1 MTRILIVDDVNE
13 NRYLLES
20 LLRGHDFDVSSAS
33 NGAEALEI
41 AGRTPP
47 DLIVSDILMP
57 VMDGYALCRQCKSD
71 ALLNRIPFIFYT
83 ATYTEPEDEEFALSL
98 GADRFV
104 IKPQEPE
111 ELERII
117 REVLAS
123 PRDEPPTA
131 EKNPPGESDF
141 LTGYNKALFRKL
153 EKKMADMERLNQ
165 TVSREIAGRKK
176 LEETLLRYELGFQV
190 FLDAS
195 PVAVAW
201 ADMQGNIIFL
211 NKRFVEL
218 FEYETGD
225 IPTMKVWFTRAYPD
239 VITRALMSG
248 AWREARDYASA
259 GCAPPHPI
267 EVQVACGKGSLRH
280 VSVVEAVISD
290 IHVSMFS
297 DLTARKELETQLM
310 RSQKMESIGQL
321 TGGVAHDFNNI
332 LSAIMGYGHLL
343 MTKLPEEGPSRG
355 YVEQILR
362 VSDHAANLTR
372 GLFDFSRKQMAE
384 LKPIKLNTIVK
395 GAQSFLSR
403 LINENIDLKIST
415 CHEEL
420 VIMADPCQMEQIL
433 MNLVANARDA
443 IHGSGLITIDT
454 GRFEPDDDFMM
465 SLELEKKGPYALL
478 AIGDTGEGM
487 DEETLEKIYEPF
499 FTTKEVGKG
508 TGLGL
513 AIVHGIVKRH
523 NGRIHV
529 RSEPGKGTIFSIYF
543 PILDIS
549 GVDGELKRSP
559 ELAGGTETILLA
571 EDNEVSR
578 KATALTLQS
587 IGYRVLEAGD
597 GEEALAL
604 LQRHGKDISLL
615 IVDVVMPKQ
624 NGWAVREEAIKVNPA
639 MKSIVMSGYPEEV
652 VNADISDI
660 DSLGY
665 LSKPTPPA
673 ILIARVRELLD
684 SPVR

>member
-1 MTRILIVDDVNE
+1 MTRILIVDDIHE
-13 NRYLLES
+13 NRYLMES
-20 LLRGHDFDVSSAS
+20 LLLGHNFDVSSAS

-41 AGRTPP
+41 ARLSPP

-71 ALLNRIPFIFYT
+71 ARLNRIPFIFYT

-117 REVLAS
+117 MEVLAS
-123 PRDEPPTA
+123 PRNELSA
-131 EKNPPGESDF
+131 EIKSLPGEADF
-141 LTGYNKALFRKL
+141 LKGYNRALFRKL
-153 EKKMADMERLNQ
+153 EKKMLDMERLNR
-165 TVSREIAGRKK
+165 TVSLEIAERKK
-176 LEETLLRYELGFQV
+176 LEETLLGYEHRFQV

-218 FEYETGD
+218 FGYEASD
-225 IPTMKVWFTRAYPD
+225 IPTMNALFARAYPD
-239 VITRALMSG
+239 VTTRSLMAG
-248 AWREARDYASA
+248 VWREARDYVST
-259 GCAPPHPI
+259 GCPPPRPI

-290 IHVSMFS
+290 NHVSMFS
-297 DLTARKELETQLM
+297 DLTARKDLETQLM

-321 TGGVAHDFNNI
+321 TGGIAHDFNNI

-343 MTKLPEEGPSRG
+343 MTKLPTEGPSRG

-384 LKPIKLNTIVK
+384 LKPVKLNTIVK

-403 LINENIDLKIST
+403 LVIENIDLKIST

-420 VIMADPCQMEQIL
+420 AIMADPCQMEQIL

-454 GRFEPDDDFMM
+454 RRFEPDDDSMI
-465 SLELEKKGPYALL
+465 SLGLDKKGPYALL
-478 AIGDTGEGM
+478 AVSDTGEGM
-487 DEETLEKIYEPF
+487 NEETLENIFEPF

-513 AIVHGIVKRH
+513 AIVQGIVKRH

-543 PILDIS
+543 PVLDIS
-549 GVDGELKRSP
+549 VVEGVSKKSSRP
-559 ELAGGTETILLA
+559 AGGTETILLA

-587 IGYRVLEAGD
+587 IGYNVLEAGD
-597 GEEALAL
+597 GEEALVL

-615 IVDVVMPKQ
+615 IVDAVMPKRS
-624 NGWAVREEAIKVNPA
+624 GWAVREEAVKVNPDIKA
-639 MKSIVMSGYPEEV
+639 IVMSGYPEEV

-660 DSLGY
+660 DGIGY
-665 LSKPTPPA
+665 LSKPVPPS
-673 ILIARVRELLD
+673 ILIARIRELLD
-684 SPVR
+684 SPGK

>member
-1 MTRILIVDDVNE
+1 MTRILIVDDVHE

-20 LLRGHDFDVSSAS
+20 LLLGHDFDVSSAS
-33 NGAEALEI
+33 NGAEAIEI
-41 AGRTPP
+41 ARRTPP

-57 VMDGYALCRQCKSD
+57 IMDGYALCRQCKSD
-71 ALLNRIPFIFYT
+71 ARLNRIPFIFYT

-117 REVLAS
+117 REVLAT
-123 PRDEPPTA
+123 PRDELLTA
-131 EKNPPGESDF
+131 GKCSPDESDF
-141 LTGYNKALFRKL
+141 LKGYNRALFRKL

-165 TVSREIAGRKK
+165 TVSLEIAGRKK
-176 LEETLLRYELGFQV
+176 LEETLLRYERRFQL

-201 ADMQGNIIFL
+201 ADMQGNITYL

-218 FEYETGD
+218 FGYEIRD
-225 IPTMKVWFTRAYPD
+225 IPTMDTWFARAYPD
-239 VITRALMSG
+239 VITRSLM
-248 AWREARDYASA
+248 ANTWREARDYASA
-259 GCAPPHPI
+259 GCPPPRPI
-267 EVQVACGKGSLRH
+267 EVQAACGEGSRRH
-280 VSVVEAVISD
+280 ISVVEAVISD

-343 MTKLPEEGPSRG
+343 MTKLPMEGPSRG
-355 YVEQILR
+355 YVEQIIR

-384 LKPIKLNTIVK
+384 LKPVKLNPIVK
-395 GAQSFLSR
+395 GAQSFLNR
-403 LINENIDLKIST
+403 LVNENIDLKIST

-420 VIMADPCQMEQIL
+420 AIMADPCQIEQIL

-443 IHGSGLITIDT
+443 IHGSGVITIDT
-454 GRFEPDDDFMM
+454 GRFEPDDDSMI
-465 SLELEKKGPYALL
+465 SLELEKKVPYALL
-478 AIGDTGEGM
+478 AIGDSGEGM
-487 DEETLEKIYEPF
+487 AEETLEKIFEPF

-513 AIVHGIVKRH
+513 AIVHGIVNRH

-529 RSEPGKGTIFSIYF
+529 QSEPGKGTLFSVYF
-543 PILDIS
+543 PVLDIS
-549 GVDGELKRSP
+549 GAGGKPKKCP

-587 IGYRVLEAGD
+587 IGYNVLEAGD

-604 LQRHGKDISLL
+604 FQQHGKDISLL
-615 IVDVVMPKQ
+615 IVDVVMPKKS
-624 NGWAVREEAIKVNPA
+624 GWAVREEAAKVNPDLKA
-639 MKSIVMSGYPEEV
+639 IVMSGYPEEV
-652 VNADISDI
+652 VNTDISDI
-660 DSLGY
+660 DGIGY
-665 LSKPTPPA
+665 LSKPVPPS
-673 ILIARVRELLD
+673 ILIARIRELLD
-684 SPVR
+684 SPGK